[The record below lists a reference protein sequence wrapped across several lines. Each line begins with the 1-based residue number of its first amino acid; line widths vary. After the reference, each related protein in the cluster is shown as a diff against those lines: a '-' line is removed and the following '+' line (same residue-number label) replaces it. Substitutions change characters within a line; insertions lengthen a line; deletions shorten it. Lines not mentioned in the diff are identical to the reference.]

1 MWLGSSFALTASLC
15 LVAHHFFG
23 AWNGDRRLRDRYGE
37 EWSRMEERTSLLP
50 FAAVVRGEQQLKLT
64 EFLRPAYL
72 GVIAF
77 ILATYAAHPH
87 VLRLVG
93 ELNI

>member
-1 MWLGSSFALTASLC
+1 
-15 LVAHHFFG
+15 
-23 AWNGDRRLRDRYGE
+23 
-37 EWSRMEERTSLLP
+37 MEERTSLLP
-50 FAAVVRGEQQLKLT
+50 FAAVVRGEQRLRLT

-77 ILATYAAHPH
+77 VLATYAAHPH

-93 ELNI
+93 DLDI